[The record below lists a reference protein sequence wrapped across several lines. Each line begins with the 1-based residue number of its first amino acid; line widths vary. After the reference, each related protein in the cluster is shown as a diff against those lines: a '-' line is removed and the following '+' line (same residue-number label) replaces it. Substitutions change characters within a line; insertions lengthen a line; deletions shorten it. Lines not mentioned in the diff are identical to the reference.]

1 MCTLQSVYQT
11 DDNTMEMTA
20 KALRSQ
26 VAAAF
31 ACLDRGETVT
41 ITYRGKPRAKL
52 VSVDEPVRD
61 DEDRM
66 PAFGM
71 WQDRQDMANV
81 EAHVRELRK
90 GRQLAG

>member
-1 MCTLQSVYQT
+1 
-11 DDNTMEMTA
+11 MEMTA

-52 VSVDEPVRD
+52 VSVDEPALQA
-61 DEDRM
+61 EDRM

-71 WQDRQDMANV
+71 WRDRKDMAAV

-90 GRQLAG
+90 GRQFVD

>member
-1 MCTLQSVYQT
+1 
-11 DDNTMEMTA
+11 MEMTA

-26 VAAAF
+26 IAAAF

-52 VSVDEPVRD
+52 VGV
-61 DEDRM
+61 EDPAPEAGNRM

-71 WQDRQDMANV
+71 WQDREDMADV